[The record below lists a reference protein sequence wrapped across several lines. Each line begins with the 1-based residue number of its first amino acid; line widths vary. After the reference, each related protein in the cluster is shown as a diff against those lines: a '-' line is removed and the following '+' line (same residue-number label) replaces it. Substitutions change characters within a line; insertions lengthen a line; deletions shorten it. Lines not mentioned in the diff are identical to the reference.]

1 MTASPGIG
9 DGARIEALAYIGLI
23 LVFGALPILIT
34 WRMGK
39 RRGRH
44 GWVWG
49 LLLGWL
55 GVLLLKLGLPPDRES
70 SDASKRPA
78 TTPANHSEKPR
89 RSRTMPTE
97 PTQLH
102 VDPQQIIDVANHV
115 NQLEQDVD
123 GVLRHAST
131 DATLIALTI
140 SLGLAR
146 LELATLR
153 AARQPG

>member
-1 MTASPGIG
+1 
-9 DGARIEALAYIGLI
+9 
-23 LVFGALPILIT
+23 
-34 WRMGK
+34 
-39 RRGRH
+39 
-44 GWVWG
+44 
-49 LLLGWL
+49 
-55 GVLLLKLGLPPDRES
+55 
-70 SDASKRPA
+70 
-78 TTPANHSEKPR
+78 
-89 RSRTMPTE
+89 MPTE